1 MNTVTPLDFK
11 KLTLT
16 KLRQFGCYV
25 SLFLVI
31 GSVLGLGLNGL
42 NAGTDFTGGYV
53 TEFVTSESMQQQ
65 DIAAELTP
73 LFSEPIRVN
82 SSENGT
88 RWTVRQPDT
97 ANALDSQAWLQHL
110 STSRGV
116 EITPLDTIY
125 IGSQV
130 GDELRDQ
137 GGLALLVAAIAIMLY
152 LWMRFEWRL
161 ATGSLLALVHDVLI
175 VLGIFA
181 WLQISF
187 DLTVLAAILA
197 IIGYSL
203 NDSIVV
209 GDRIRELL
217 MLGKNRPVHESIDS
231 AIKSTWSRTLIT
243 SGTTLVT
250 ISAIW
255 TLAGPPLQGFAIAL
269 FVGVIVGSFSSV
281 TLSATLPQ
289 LLDLNESH
297 YVPSEELKEERLP

>member
-1 MNTVTPLDFK
+1 MSNAFLLMFNRVS
-11 KLTLT
+11 LT
-16 KLRQFGCYV
+16 KVRQLGCYLSMLFVIMAV
-25 SLFLVI
+25 SGI
-31 GSVLGLGLNGL
+31 GLKGL

-53 TEFVTSESMQQQ
+53 TEFVTSETMNQQA
-65 DIAAELTP
+65 IVSELSP
-73 LFSEPIRVN
+73 LFIDPIRVN
-82 SSENGT
+82 SSDNGT

-97 ANALDSQAWLQHL
+97 GTATDSKVWLAHL
-110 STSRGV
+110 AEAKEI

-161 ATGSLLALVHDVLI
+161 ATGALLALVHDVLI
-175 VLGIFA
+175 VLGIFS
-181 WLQISF
+181 WLQINF

-217 MLGKNRPVHESIDS
+217 MLSKNRPVNESIDN
-231 AIKSTWSRTLIT
+231 AVKSTWSRTLIT

-269 FVGVIVGSFSSV
+269 FVGVIVGSFSSA

-289 LLDLNESH
+289 LLDLKESH
-297 YVPSEELKEERLP
+297 YAPPEELKEEGLP